1 MTRSKELHGYN
12 LSPRTMILFLMYV
25 FVICRHENESTRNID
40 ACEFFD
46 NLICQIHRY
55 CKDSMFS
62 SLGDFNAR
70 CSDFEDFIAGVDPIP
85 ERNV

>member
-1 MTRSKELHGYN
+1 MFHVCVGY
-12 LSPRTMILFLMYV
+12 LPPQ
-25 FVICRHENESTRNID
+25 ESTRNIE
-40 ACEFFD
+40 AGEFFD

-70 CSDFEDFIAGVDPIP
+70 CSDFDDFIAGVDPIP